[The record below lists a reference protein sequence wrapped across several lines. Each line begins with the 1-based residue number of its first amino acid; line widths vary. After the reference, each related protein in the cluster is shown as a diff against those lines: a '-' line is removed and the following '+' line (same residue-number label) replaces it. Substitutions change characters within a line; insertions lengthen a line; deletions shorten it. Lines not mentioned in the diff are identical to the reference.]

1 MTIVKIKSLLAIMVM
16 ALMPVTSVNVEA
28 KCKDI
33 PLQVFIEDPTAGNT
47 NPHRGPVLVPEVSIE
62 DYTLS
67 FDTSCYGCTLIL
79 LDEDGE
85 VAYTTI
91 VTSGT
96 LVLPS
101 TLSGEYEIQLIPAS
115 GDYYFYGYVL
125 F

>member
-1 MTIVKIKSLLAIMVM
+1 M
-16 ALMPVTSVNVEA
+16 ALMPFSSIHVSAAQV
-28 KCKDI
+28 D
-33 PLQVFIEDPTAGNT
+33 LQAGYVDPTNNQGE
-47 NPHRGPVLVPEVSIE
+47 PHRGPVLVPEVSIE

-67 FDTSCYGCTLIL
+67 FDTSCYGCTLTL

-101 TLSGEYEIQLIPAS
+101 TLNGEYEIQLIPADS
-115 GDYYFYGYVL
+115 SIYFYGYVL

>member
-1 MTIVKIKSLLAIMVM
+1 MM
-16 ALMPVTSVNVEA
+16 AMLSFSSVQMSA
-28 KCKDI
+28 A
-33 PLQVFIEDPTAGNT
+33 QVNLHVGYEDPTTSQGE
-47 NPHRGPVLVPEVSIE
+47 PQRGPVLVPEVSIE

-101 TLSGEYEIQLIPAS
+101 TLSGEYEIQLIPEDS
-115 GDYYFYGYVL
+115 SIYFYGYVL

>member
-1 MTIVKIKSLLAIMVM
+1 MLPFS
-16 ALMPVTSVNVEA
+16 SVQMSA
-28 KCKDI
+28 A
-33 PLQVFIEDPTAGNT
+33 QVNLHVGFDDPTT
-47 NPHRGPVLVPEVSIE
+47 NQGEPHRGPVLVPEIDIE

-67 FDTSCYGCTLIL
+67 LDTSCYGCTLTL

-85 VAYTTI
+85 VAYTTV

-101 TLSGEYEIQLIPAS
+101 TLSGEYEIQLIPVS

>member
-1 MTIVKIKSLLAIMVM
+1 MSKKILFAAFMMMSLPHCSLQVNAVP
-16 ALMPVTSVNVEA
+16 APVTLEVGY
-28 KCKDI
+28 I
-33 PLQVFIEDPTAGNT
+33 DPKGDQGG
-47 NPHRGPVLVPEVSIE
+47 PSRGPVLVPEIDIE

-67 FDTSCYGCTLIL
+67 FDTSCYGCTLTL
-79 LDEDGE
+79 LDENGE
-85 VAYTTI
+85 VAYTTV
-91 VTSGT
+91 VTSST